1 MVTVSHFLNEVYVG
15 VFIMILFI
23 KKLKNLI

>member
-1 MVTVSHFLNEVYVG
+1 MVTVSHFLNEVSVG